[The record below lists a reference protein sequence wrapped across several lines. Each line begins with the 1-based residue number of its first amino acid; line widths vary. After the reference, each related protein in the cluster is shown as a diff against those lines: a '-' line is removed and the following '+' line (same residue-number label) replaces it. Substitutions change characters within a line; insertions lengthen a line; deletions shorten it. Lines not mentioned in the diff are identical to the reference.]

1 MASARIKAF
10 LLFGIAPLVAGSRLM
25 AQPLQGSVD
34 STVLSAGEAKAFSA
48 AVAPMAGAQ
57 ASQTAP
63 NQAAPGVLGVFDAE
77 SDADMSVVTA
87 RLSTKPAWEGV
98 TLEDHG
104 SFIQFVLKD
113 TIVPHPGQFVEGKG
127 SWVKKLAAY
136 QLSPTEGAVRIFVQG
151 SATEIL
157 KAASAEILNDR
168 VVVTID
174 HRMLTAPAKEGAAVE
189 VKEMTNA
196 PAFTPADMIKGS
208 KAEEPTIGS
217 NALDLTSKLNAVA
230 IFSAVMLMGL
240 VAAHSLRVVRRRK
253 RAAAGP
259 QESFEMKSLTSFSL
273 APKQRLTLV
282 DVCGERILLSISPM
296 GVNYITTIGTNN
308 RRSQPQA
315 LISEPTIRLPA
326 EIQPYFQKSATM
338 SEPQIDLKPAPQ
350 VTSNRREESRGG
362 SSKQVT
368 SPKMRAYEAEEDE
381 PRRQPERGPA
391 PKSQRNPTSTIN
403 YAVTDDGIR
412 NVNGQL
418 ERESKS
424 GKDNSRDISDVT
436 KMIREK
442 LKNLSSIAPQME

>member
-1 MASARIKAF
+1 MASVPLKAL
-10 LLFGIAPLVAGSRLM
+10 LLFSLAPLVAGSQLA

-34 STVLSAGEAKAFSA
+34 ATVLSAGEAKALLPATPAGVGAPPMQA
-48 AVAPMAGAQ
+48 AIAQ
-57 ASQTAP
+57 G
-63 NQAAPGVLGVFDAE
+63 APGVLGVFDAE

-87 RLSTKPAWEGV
+87 RLSTKPLWEAV

-127 SWVKKLAAY
+127 SWIKKLAAY
-136 QLSPTEGAVRIFVQG
+136 QLSPTDGAVRIFVQG

-168 VVVTID
+168 VVVTLD
-174 HRMLTAPAKEGAAVE
+174 HKMLAPPVKEGAALE
-189 VKEMTNA
+189 VKEMANA
-196 PAFTPADMIKGS
+196 PALTPADMIKGS
-208 KAEEPTIGS
+208 KAGEPTIGS

-230 IFSAVMLMGL
+230 IFSAVMLIGL

-259 QESFEMKSLTSFSL
+259 VESFEMKSLTSFSL

-282 DVCGERILLSISPM
+282 DVCGERILLSVSPM
-296 GVNYITTIGTNN
+296 GVNYITTIGGNN
-308 RRSQPQA
+308 RRGPVQA
-315 LISEPTIRLPA
+315 VVAEPSIRLPA

-350 VTSNRREESRGG
+350 VANTRREEPRTN
-362 SSKQVT
+362 KAVT
-368 SPKMRAYEAEEDE
+368 SPKARSYESNEEE
-381 PRRQPERGPA
+381 PRRQSERGQSPKA
-391 PKSQRNPTSTIN
+391 PRNPTSTIN

-412 NVNGQL
+412 NISGQL
-418 ERESKS
+418 ERESKP
-424 GKDNSRDISDVT
+424 GKEHSREISDVT